1 MEKLTILT
9 LSQPMHTLCKYTI
22 IFIPVPKYQLIN
34 CHLLSSFTLHRA
46 DCIRSIT
53 TVIAGIII
61 LVDNTKEDSVDGIAG
76 AVASCTIAV
85 GAILGFWEWIANLRD
100 RLEAEKAREY
110 MLDGPDGDDVE
121 KRDAEM
127 KAEFEKRST
136 AFSNE
141 SSRA

>member
-1 MEKLTILT
+1 MR
-9 LSQPMHTLCKYTI
+9 TLCKYLNYYIYSCT
-22 IFIPVPKYQLIN
+22 KNIN
-34 CHLLSSFTLHRA
+34 SLKLSSFAFLHTTYRA
-46 DCIRSIT
+46 DGIRSVT
-53 TVIAGIII
+53 TTIAGIII

-100 RLEAEKAREY
+100 HLEAEKAREY
-110 MLDGPDGDDVE
+110 MLDEPDGDDVE
-121 KRDAEM
+121 RDADKM

-141 SSRA
+141 SSRDEGRE